1 MASLKL
7 KEFYRIIEHTAD
19 IGIVVEAGDLSGIF
33 VNAAIAMF
41 DIIAQRH
48 EPSQPTSLEKIN
60 IVLSSQK
67 ADELLVQWLN
77 ELLYLSATRGLIFVK
92 FLVNR
97 LDEHNLDITAFGED
111 KRYYQFKTEIKAAT
125 YNDLELR
132 QGESSYTAKVIFD
145 A

>member
-77 ELLYLSATRGLIFVK
+77 EIIIPFCNPRAYI
-92 FLVNR
+92 
-97 LDEHNLDITAFGED
+97 
-111 KRYYQFKTEIKAAT
+111 
-125 YNDLELR
+125 R
-132 QGESSYTAKVIFD
+132 QISG
-145 A
+145 